1 MLDQVLEIFQ
11 IKPDIDLNLMSN
23 AQDLTDICSSVLV
36 SMRDVFTGH
45 KPDLVLVHGDTTTT
59 MAAAMAAFYAGVP
72 VGHIEAGLRTFDL
85 SAPFPEEFNRQVVGK
100 LASFHFAPTDE
111 SKENLVGEGVPIESI
126 WVTGNT
132 VIDALHMA
140 QAKLRS
146 NPRLEFSIGEDLFK
160 ELNFSIAGEKYVLI
174 TGHRRENFGEG
185 FTNICNAIKELSIMH
200 PEIHFV
206 YPVHLN
212 PNVQAP
218 VNSILGNIPN
228 VHLIEP
234 QDYLHFLLLLENC
247 YLVLTDS
254 GGIQEEAPSLNKPVL
269 VMRETTER
277 PEAVKTGA
285 VELVGTAR
293 KSIVDAVNS
302 LLENEERYLRMASA
316 PNPYGDGTASSQI
329 TSVLKKNL

>member
-1 MLDQVLEIFQ
+1 MLDQVLEIFE
-11 IKPDIDLNLMSN
+11 IKPDIDLDLMQS
-23 AQDLTDICSSVLV
+23 AQDLTDICSSVLTT
-36 SMRDVFTGH
+36 MRDVFIRN

-59 MAAAMAAFYAGVP
+59 MASAMAAFYAGIP
-72 VGHIEAGLRTFDL
+72 VGHVEAGLRTHNL
-85 SAPFPEEFNRQVVGK
+85 QSPFPEEFNRQVVGK
-100 LASFHFAPTDE
+100 LAKFHFAPTDE
-111 SKENLVGEGVPIESI
+111 SRRNLADEGVLNESI

-132 VIDALHMA
+132 VIDSLKLA

-146 NPRLEFSIGEDLFK
+146 DSKLESSVQGDLLK
-160 ELNFSIAGEKYVLI
+160 DLNFSIAKTKYVLI

-185 FTNICNAIKELSIMH
+185 FTNICHAIKELSITH
-200 PEIHFV
+200 PQIHFV

-218 VNSILGNIPN
+218 VNSILGNMPN
-228 VHLIEP
+228 IHLIEP

-269 VMRETTER
+269 VMRDTTER
-277 PEAVKTGA
+277 PEAVKSGA

-293 KSIVDAVNS
+293 KSIVDAVTS
-302 LLENEERYLRMASA
+302 LIQDSNKYLKMSSA
-316 PNPYGDGTASSQI
+316 PNSYGDGTASSQI
-329 TSVLKKNL
+329 ANILKNRL